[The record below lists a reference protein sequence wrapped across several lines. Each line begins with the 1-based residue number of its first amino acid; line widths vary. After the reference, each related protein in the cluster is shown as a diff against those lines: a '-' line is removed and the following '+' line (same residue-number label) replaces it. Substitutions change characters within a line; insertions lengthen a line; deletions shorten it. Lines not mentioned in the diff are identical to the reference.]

1 MTFLTAVVV
10 ALCCA
15 VALVGAVAPVVRLAR
30 RSAQLRARISAL
42 EAACSARDA
51 ALDALVSGVLP
62 TLAAS
67 SGRPDTSVP
76 GIGVAAGL
84 AGTAFAENLR
94 AVVEQY
100 AGALRA
106 VRSEAEEATRLQIEE
121 RAREATQAAVRSVS
135 ASVVSLGADL
145 SKVVA
150 EALRQHDGGD
160 EMFATLTRI
169 DHTVQ
174 QIVRQAQSYV
184 VICGGLPGRRWP
196 VQKLT
201 DVVRGALGRI
211 QDYPRITSRE
221 LDRAVTA
228 RAVEP
233 VVHALATLLDNAAR
247 YSPPTS
253 YVDVTFQEGH
263 RGVTVVIDDAGVG
276 MSEEQLAKA
285 RQTLSGDGQAELH
298 KLGPH
303 PQIGFLTVAALARRY
318 GFTASVDASS
328 PYGGVRATLFLPE
341 DLLTA
346 APEPE
351 ESRMEVAHS
360 PVHALGATKGGLPK
374 RRRRESNAEPAVK
387 PALSSS
393 PARAGVA
400 AAWRRGTNSGRAS
413 LTESEQKGSDHQ

>member
-1 MTFLTAVVV
+1 M
-10 ALCCA
+10 
-15 VALVGAVAPVVRLAR
+15 GAVTAVVRLAR
-30 RSAQLRARISAL
+30 HSAQQRTRISAL
-42 EAACSARDA
+42 EAACSARDS
-51 ALDALVSGVLP
+51 ALDALVSKGLP
-62 TLAAS
+62 ALAAS
-67 SGRPDTSVP
+67 TGRPDASVP
-76 GIGVAAGL
+76 GIGVAGDL
-84 AGTAFAENLR
+84 ARTAFAENLQ
-94 AVVEQY
+94 AVVKQY
-100 AGALRA
+100 AAALRT

-121 RAREATQAAVRSVS
+121 RAQEATQAAVRSVT

-145 SKVVA
+145 SKVVG
-150 EALRQHDGGD
+150 EALRQHDGSD

-201 DVVRGALGRI
+201 DIVRGALGRI
-211 QDYPRITSRE
+211 PDYPRIKSRE

-263 RGVTVVIDDAGVG
+263 RGVTVVIDDAGVS

-285 RQTLSGDGQAELH
+285 RQTLSGDGRVELH

-303 PQIGFLTVAALARRY
+303 PQIGFHTVAALAHRY
-318 GFTASVDASS
+318 GFTASVGASS
-328 PYGGVRATLFLPE
+328 PYGGVRATLFLPDE
-341 DLLTA
+341 LLTA

-360 PVHALGATKGGLPK
+360 PVHELDATKSGLPK
-374 RRRRESNAEPAVK
+374 RRRRESNAEPAAR
-387 PALSSS
+387 PALSSF

-400 AAWRRGTNSGRAS
+400 AAWRRGTSSGRAS
-413 LTESEQKGSDHQ
+413 VTESEQKKGSDHQ